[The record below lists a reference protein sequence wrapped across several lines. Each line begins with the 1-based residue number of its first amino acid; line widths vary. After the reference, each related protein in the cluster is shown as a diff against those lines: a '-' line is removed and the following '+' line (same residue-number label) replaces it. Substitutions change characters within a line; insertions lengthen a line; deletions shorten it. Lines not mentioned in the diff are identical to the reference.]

1 MHAKPGWP
9 KASAASDRPVG
20 PTLAGL
26 GLKLALVTA
35 LAATLALGSE
45 RQLPTFYLLLEGLC
59 TASAGISV
67 ALALS
72 RRGKNQPVV
81 YGYWHE
87 AMALG
92 GAALLSHLAL
102 TLFQ

>member
-1 MHAKPGWP
+1 M
-9 KASAASDRPVG
+9 SAANDRPVG

-26 GLKLALVTA
+26 GLKLALVIA
-35 LAATLALGSE
+35 FAATLALGTE
-45 RQLPTFYLLLEGLC
+45 RQLPMFCLLLEGMY
-59 TASAGISV
+59 TALTGISV

-72 RRGKNQPVV
+72 HGKNNRPAV

-87 AMALG
+87 ALALG

-102 TLFQ
+102 MLLR

>member
-1 MHAKPGWP
+1 
-9 KASAASDRPVG
+9 
-20 PTLAGL
+20 
-26 GLKLALVTA
+26 
-35 LAATLALGSE
+35 
-45 RQLPTFYLLLEGLC
+45 LPTFCLLLEGLC

-67 ALALS
+67 AVALS

-92 GAALLSHLAL
+92 GAALLSHIAL

>member
-1 MHAKPGWP
+1 
-9 KASAASDRPVG
+9 
-20 PTLAGL
+20 
-26 GLKLALVTA
+26 
-35 LAATLALGSE
+35 LAATLSLGSE

-59 TASAGISV
+59 TAPAGISV

-81 YGYWHE
+81 VYGYWHQ

-92 GAALLSHLAL
+92 GAALLSHIAL